1 MAVPVTKPGV
11 DSRTLTR
18 CVSHPM
24 APDPPSHRIG
34 IAGQFGWMSHTNWGH
49 GMIRKATVAVVVLFL
64 LLAIVASRVP
74 SEWAMVSIAGVGV
87 LTLAGYLFFI
97 SRFALE

>member
-1 MAVPVTKPGV
+1 
-11 DSRTLTR
+11 
-18 CVSHPM
+18 
-24 APDPPSHRIG
+24 
-34 IAGQFGWMSHTNWGH
+34 
-49 GMIRKATVAVVVLFL
+49 MIRKATVAVVVLFL